1 VELQNRA
8 TLQRIVIPTA
18 PGYYTTVYLLG
29 TSHVSNDSS
38 ADVNLL
44 LYSVR
49 PSTLLLLLL
58 LLSSCR
64 SIILQE
70 YTFYSRIP
78 LL

>member
-49 PSTLLLLLL
+49 PSTLLLL
-58 LLSSCR
+58 SSCR

>member
-49 PSTLLLLLL
+49 PSTLLLLL
-58 LLSSCR
+58 SSCR

-70 YTFYSRIP
+70 YTFYSHIP
-78 LL
+78 LHYY